1 MLSVL
6 SARFTIAATRD
17 SPGTTSLSSASRLPT
32 RPSSPPIQV
41 PVSEDAVTPDELL
54 TSASSRQRNAFQC
67 TILYRIP
74 LAIGVGFHWYEPGI
88 PVLSKLR
95 RTLRSSQRM
104 RWRSRRDRMLA
115 RVEAT
120 ISLSTPAIVRS
131 CARRIYEGCQRTATP
146 RRLSALLIGP

>member
-1 MLSVL
+1 MNSLQARHQDRETLS
-6 SARFTIAATRD
+6 
-17 SPGTTSLSSASRLPT
+17 
-32 RPSSPPIQV
+32 
-41 PVSEDAVTPDELL
+41 
-54 TSASSRQRNAFQC
+54 QC

-104 RWRSRRDRMLA
+104 RWRSGRDRMLA

-120 ISLSTPAIVRS
+120 IALRTPAIVRS
-131 CARRIYEGCQRTATP
+131 CARALAVFMRGAREQPHRGG
-146 RRLSALLIGP
+146 SAHC